1 MSWEGDVLL
10 WIQDNLR
17 NPVLDAICKLFSYV
31 GAHGELAIAVGLL
44 LLIIPKTRL
53 KGIFCTLSLGTTF
66 LMSNLIIKNI
76 VQRPRPYT
84 VTDGLTSLMGVMN
97 DYSFP
102 SGHSSSTFSVMFAVF
117 LLMPKKFGIPALC
130 ASVFMAY
137 SRLHVGVHYPTDVIA
152 GSLIGIF
159 FACLY
164 SFIYKKKFAP
174 KLENAELL
182 KGK

>member
-1 MSWEGDVLL
+1 MKWEADVLL

-17 NPVLDAICKLFSYV
+17 NAVLDPICWFFGFI
-31 GAHGELAIAVGLL
+31 GAHGEFAIVVALL
-44 LLIIPKTRL
+44 LLIIPKTRRT
-53 KGIFCTLSLGTTF
+53 GCVCACSLGSSYI
-66 LMSNLIIKNI
+66 LGNLIIKKI
-76 VQRPRPYT
+76 VERPRPYEA
-84 VTDGLTSLMGVMN
+84 VEGLTSLVGNVSGS
-97 DYSFP
+97 SFP
-102 SGHSSSTFSVMFAVF
+102 SGHATATFGCLFAVF

-174 KLENAELL
+174 KQENAELL

>member
-44 LLIIPKTRL
+44 LLIIPKTRQT
-53 KGIFCTLSLGTTF
+53 GIVCALSLATTHIAA
-66 LMSNLIIKNI
+66 NLIIKKI
-76 VQRPRPYT
+76 VDRPRPY
-84 VTDGLTSLMGVMN
+84 DIINGLTSLTGTMK
-97 DYSFP
+97 DASFP
-102 SGHSSSTFSVMFAVF
+102 SGHAAATFACLFVVF
-117 LLMPKKFGIPALC
+117 LMMPKKFGIPALLV
-130 ASVFMAY
+130 SVIMAY

-152 GSLIGIF
+152 GTLIGIL

-164 SFIYKKKFAP
+164 TFIYKKKFAP
-174 KLENAELL
+174 KQENAELL